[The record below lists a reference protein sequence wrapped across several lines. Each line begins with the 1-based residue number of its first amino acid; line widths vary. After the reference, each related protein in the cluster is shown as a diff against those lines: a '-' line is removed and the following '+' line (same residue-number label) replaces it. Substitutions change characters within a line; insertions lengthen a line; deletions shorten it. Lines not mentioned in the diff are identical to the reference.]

1 MRMSWYS
8 LPWTKIFQVYA
19 FAEPPQPLPI
29 CANVGGWDGSY
40 KGCAWGGCYY
50 CVQYIHAVSVY
61 DWWDTLPNQGIFWA
75 FHLGWRLQVWQ
86 FVLWDLHNS
95 CNNTLCIHL
104 PMFCSQNHKRR
115 YNARDFDKSKA
126 SNLLKMLKGEHPTKK
141 WQNCGTEV
149 LCVMLMYDGA
159 ELARIVDKV
168 LGI

>member
-1 MRMSWYS
+1 M
-8 LPWTKIFQVYA
+8 
-19 FAEPPQPLPI
+19 
-29 CANVGGWDGSY
+29 
-40 KGCAWGGCYY
+40 
-50 CVQYIHAVSVY
+50 
-61 DWWDTLPNQGIFWA
+61 
-75 FHLGWRLQVWQ
+75 
-86 FVLWDLHNS
+86 
-95 CNNTLCIHL
+95 HL
-104 PMFCSQNHKRR
+104 PMFCSQNHIRR